1 MLRQLWNGVML
12 AIYLTYLRVATRG
25 WELLGTMLGPVSFT
39 WTQSVAAGAIFL
51 PLDGWQYEF
60 APFGGALE
68 VITDAT
74 AVGMV
79 LTLTAAG
86 DTIVEESPIKAG
98 GTAGV
103 IPSALNTSAY
113 VGRVK
118 KGDRLKIKVRNT
130 TAGAVTSNGIA
141 TLVPGGRR

>member
-1 MLRQLWNGVML
+1 MRAFLNTVKTFIAFL
-12 AIYLTYLRVATRG
+12 YLRAASRG
-25 WELLGTMLGPVSFT
+25 WELLGNMLGPVSFT

-74 AVGMV
+74 AVGMA
-79 LTLTAAG
+79 LTITAGG
-86 DTIVEESPIKAG
+86 DTIVEESPVKAG

-103 IPSALNTSAY
+103 IPSALNTAAM

-118 KGDRLKIKVRNT
+118 ARDRLKVKVRNT